1 MTLYDVLQEGRLVH
15 GGSAE
20 LTEQVLNAGVKPT
33 AYGWRLTKVDEDGK
47 IDAAVAA
54 AIAVYLAEAEARA
67 FGPSFAE
74 SGGVWTIPLG

>member
-1 MTLYDVLQEGRLVH
+1 MCLTSPRKRPPELVTVPRLLPARSFTVH
-15 GGSAE
+15 VE
-20 LTEQVLNAGVKPT
+20 
-33 AYGWRLTKVDEDGK
+33 
-47 IDAAVAA
+47 AA